1 MTPVSSFL
9 MQATFAHVESQRALK
24 CWIINHKCN
33 FKIIFSFFTSLALP
47 AAENSDLGASTGGLS
62 HLRVIF
68 FLRVYVQQWCGMY
81 HLLACFFHP
90 FYELA
95 AVNPQSSVF
104 SLCGSKPGSSAV
116 TLVAQVTWYQGDR

>member
-47 AAENSDLGASTGGLS
+47 AAENSDLGASKGGLS

-68 FLRVYVQQWCGMY
+68 FKG
-81 HLLACFFHP
+81 
-90 FYELA
+90 
-95 AVNPQSSVF
+95 
-104 SLCGSKPGSSAV
+104 LCSAV
-116 TLVAQVTWYQGDR
+116 VWDVSFACLLLSPFL